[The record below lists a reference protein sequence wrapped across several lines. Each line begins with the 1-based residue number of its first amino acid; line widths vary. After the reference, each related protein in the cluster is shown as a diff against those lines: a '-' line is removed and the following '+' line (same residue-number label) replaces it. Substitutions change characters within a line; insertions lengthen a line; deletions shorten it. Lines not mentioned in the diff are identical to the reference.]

1 MGTVLL
7 IEDGLMEVKVTE
19 SPGSIQEATGRTV
32 VRSYACGPG
41 EEVFGFA
48 KRGLRLPKGSTK
60 RLKLIRAYLI
70 FEEGIGG
77 LASNPLLALLNF
89 NVLSAFRG
97 WSQR

>member
-1 MGTVLL
+1 MPPCTYPRNALVEACKVGTVLL

-32 VRSYACGPG
+32 VRSYACGPA

-60 RLKLIRAYLI
+60 RLKLIRAYLPSR
-70 FEEGIGG
+70 ELEGWPQTR
-77 LASNPLLALLNF
+77 S
-89 NVLSAFRG
+89 
-97 WSQR
+97 